1 MAAHYR
7 CQMDVL
13 VEDGLVPVHPTPV
26 TFKRPWRVK
35 EWSGAFVIW
44 FLLEKTGLRLRGV
57 RLNEA
62 HHRIACHRQAEMAET
77 RKHINVALAELHK
90 TIKTLG

>member
-1 MAAHYR
+1 
-7 CQMDVL
+7 
-13 VEDGLVPVHPTPV
+13 
-26 TFKRPWRVK
+26 
-35 EWSGAFVIW
+35 VIW
-44 FLLEKTGLRLRGV
+44 FFLEKTGLRLRGV

-62 HHRIACHRQAEMAET
+62 HHRIARHRQAEMAET